1 MLFMKY
7 ATNTLLLLFA
17 WTLCLTTPASAQ
29 WTKLTGGYSS
39 QLLLNDVYA
48 RGQDITAVG
57 YRFSDFQNHIFKSH
71 DAGAHWDTLQPFY
84 AGFLFLTIAHKD
96 KDTGFIG
103 GYGSKALW
111 MRTVDAGQHWDYF
124 GWDSVYAG
132 VSDMVFVDSK
142 RGFAGGYGKKQFYSG
157 HCYYTP
163 DGGNS
168 WLDQNASDPS
178 PLDSLGIEY
187 IDFLDP
193 QTGYAISNFIPHKY
207 ILKTTDS
214 GKHWSLLYTHS
225 TIVNGMYFWN
235 VSNGIMVDVHG
246 DIYKTQ
252 GGGKNWTKK
261 TSPVT
266 TELISVSF
274 ANAKDGFAV
283 GAGGVIL
290 KSKDGGETWTKEASP
305 TSEDLFRVKFFEG
318 KGYAVGN
325 AGTIVRSASV
335 VGISEKPLAYQL
347 NVYPNP
353 ARDVLNISVT
363 AGAAIK
369 RLSASLI
376 DIEGK
381 VVASGVTEQGL
392 LRFNTA
398 QLAGGQY
405 TVSIDADGKQYHE
418 VISIVH

>member
-1 MLFMKY
+1 MKSLQS
-7 ATNTLLLLFA
+7 TLLVLS
-17 WTLCLTTPASAQ
+17 LCICCFNTSVSAQ
-29 WTKLTGGYSS
+29 WTKLSGGYGP

-48 RGQDITAVG
+48 KGKDITVVG
-57 YRFSDFQNHIFKSH
+57 YRFSDFQNHIFQSH
-71 DAGAHWDTLQPFY
+71 DGGANWDTLQPFY
-84 AGFLFLTIAHKD
+84 AGYLFLTIAHKD

-103 GYGSKALW
+103 GYGGNALW
-111 MRTVDAGQHWDYF
+111 MRTVDAGRHWEYF
-124 GWDSVYAG
+124 AWDSVYDG
-132 VSDMVFVDSK
+132 ISDMVFLDSQ

-163 DGGNS
+163 DGGHS
-168 WLDQNASDPS
+168 WLDQNTPDPS

-193 QTGYAISNFIPHKY
+193 QTGYAISNFIPHRY

-252 GGGKNWTKK
+252 DGGKNWTKK
-261 TSPVT
+261 TSPVS

-274 ANAKDGFAV
+274 ADANNGFAV

-290 KSKDGGETWTKEASP
+290 KSKDGGETWTIESSP
-305 TSEDLFRVKFFEG
+305 TLEDLFRVKFFEG
-318 KGYAVGN
+318 KAYAVGN
-325 AGTIVRSASV
+325 AGTIVRSANV
-335 VGISEKPLAYQL
+335 LGIQEKPLAYQL

-353 ARDVLNISVT
+353 AKDVLNVSVT
-363 AGAAIK
+363 AGAVIK

-376 DIEGK
+376 SVDGK
-381 VVASGVTEQGL
+381 VMTSGVTEHGL

-398 QLAGGQY
+398 QIPGGHY
-405 TVSIDADGKQYHE
+405 TVSIDADERHYQEGITITH
-418 VISIVH
+418 